1 MATTSRPTP
10 AQLLEAAGKPMPDII
25 GPNLKVL
32 FCGINPSVYSV
43 VIGHHFG
50 RPGNRFWPSLYG
62 GGFTPRLYSP
72 FEDQRLLEL
81 GLGITNVAG
90 RSSATA
96 AELDLSELKEGGV
109 VLEAKVRQFEPK
121 VLAVLGI
128 GAYRT
133 AFERPKA
140 VLGLQDH
147 LIGST
152 RIWVLPNPSGLNA
165 HFQLPQLAELFGELR
180 EFVDRGERACNVWES
195 GADASCQSVQLKIA
209 RRNE

>member
-1 MATTSRPTP
+1 MAKPVNPARPTA

-25 GPNLKVL
+25 GPNLRVL

-50 RPGNRFWPSLYG
+50 RPGNRFWPSLHA

-72 FEDQRLLEL
+72 FEDESLLEL

-90 RSSATA
+90 RSSPTA
-96 AELDLSELKEGGV
+96 AEVGPDELKAGGE
-109 VLEAKVRQFEPK
+109 LLTAKVTQFEPK

-140 VLGLQDH
+140 TLGLQDYK
-147 LIGST
+147 IGET
-152 RIWVLPNPSGLNA
+152 PIWVLPNPSGLNA
-165 HFQLPQLAELFGELR
+165 HFQLPELGRLFGELR
-180 EFVDRGERACNVWES
+180 EFVG
-195 GADASCQSVQLKIA
+195 
-209 RRNE
+209 NE